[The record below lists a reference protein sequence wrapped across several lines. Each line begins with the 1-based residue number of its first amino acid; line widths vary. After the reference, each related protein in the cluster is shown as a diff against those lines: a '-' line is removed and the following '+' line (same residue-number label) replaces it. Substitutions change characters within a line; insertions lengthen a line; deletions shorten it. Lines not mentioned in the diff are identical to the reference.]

1 MLMTDNL
8 KKQNFHFSLHK
19 SNYSNELE
27 VIEYKNMIMRY
38 KLFDNEDK
46 KQYELRI
53 DTQVAKIEYI
63 KAAGTIYLTHTEVP
77 KALEG
82 KGIAKEMVLRTLE
95 DIEKNEL
102 TLVPLCPF
110 VAAYIKKH
118 PEWRKLVLKGVNI
131 K

>member
-1 MLMTDNL
+1 M
-8 KKQNFHFSLHK
+8 
-19 SNYSNELE
+19 NYE
-27 VIEYKNMIMRY
+27 
-38 KLFDNEDK
+38 LFDNEDK
-46 KQYELRI
+46 KQYEFHI
-53 DTQVAKIEYI
+53 DTQIAKIEYI

-82 KGIAKEMVLRTLE
+82 KGIAKELVLSALK
-95 DIEKNEL
+95 DIEQKEL

-118 PEWRKLVLKGVNI
+118 PEWRKLVLKGINI

>member
-1 MLMTDNL
+1 M
-8 KKQNFHFSLHK
+8 KH
-19 SNYSNELE
+19 
-27 VIEYKNMIMRY
+27 
-38 KLFDNEDK
+38 KLFDNVDK
-46 KQYELRI
+46 KQYEFHI
-53 DTQVAKIEYI
+53 DTQIAKIEYI

-82 KGIAKEMVLRTLE
+82 KGIAKELVLRALE
-95 DIEKNEL
+95 DIEKKEL

-110 VAAYIKKH
+110 VAAYIKRN